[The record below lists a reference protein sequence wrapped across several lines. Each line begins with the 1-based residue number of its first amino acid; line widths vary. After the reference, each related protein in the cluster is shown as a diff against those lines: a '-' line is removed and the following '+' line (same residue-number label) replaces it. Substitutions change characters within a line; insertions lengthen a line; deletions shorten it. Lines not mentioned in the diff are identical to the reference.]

1 MVLGKKAA
9 MEFEVLVK
17 IVIVLAVLMVVLLF
31 FRYGFAESGEGVGE
45 ISGTVIGGKS
55 SATSRI
61 TDTFSDI
68 FSQWGGCEFEITDPA
83 PATCA
88 IEISKGDCSE
98 AVSTL
103 APSGSAIKCGC
114 KATRS
119 DDTGSCE
126 ISIEQA

>member
-45 ISGTVIGGKS
+45 ISETVGAGES

-68 FSQWGGCEFEITDPA
+68 FSQWGGCEFEITDA
-83 PATCA
+83 GTCKVKIIKGNCNEEVTIADGGDAT
-88 IEISKGDCSE
+88 
-98 AVSTL
+98 
-103 APSGSAIKCGC
+103 KCTC
-114 KATRS
+114 KLERAGACDAT
-119 DDTGSCE
+119 GL
-126 ISIEQA
+126 SIEQI